1 MFAVFFRLDVRSI
14 FFRLDVVS
22 FDAERSFVAGR
33 HCTALILL
41 NVFQIYKLVFVFPRE

>member
-33 HCTALILL
+33 HCTALIL
-41 NVFQIYKLVFVFPRE
+41 QRISDYKLVFVFPRE